1 MKLPPNDCLSLEEI
15 NFSGYFVCLFVQGW
29 GTWLVFWRG
38 QVFLFVCFLFG
49 RDTEPDMF
57 LPNEKQEEI
66 VWYLKSICS
75 LQKGERPSYSP
86 GHVRNGVC

>member
-1 MKLPPNDCLSLEEI
+1 MVGLLEGLG
-15 NFSGYFVCLFVQGW
+15 F
-29 GTWLVFWRG
+29 
-38 QVFLFVCFLFG
+38 FVCFLFG
-49 RDTEPDMF
+49 RDTEPGMF

-86 GHVRNGVC
+86 GHVRNKEAKSFAYRCIV